1 MPCNFCQGNED
12 DEIEICSDC
21 LKFLTNLKCVECKNI
36 VSFKKKFNVIC
47 DECISKGQKQIGKDN
62 IENNLLNDIPIYDN
76 KKFIDFYDII
86 FNINSIRDI
95 LNGWKIEFGKNGKDY
110 YDKMKVGNF
119 LKIGAI
125 GDGNKGKTF
134 LLQKLAKIELPTGY
148 SIKTE
153 GLSIR
158 CPDIDSENQNIILL
172 DSKGEDYPLLEDSN
186 FEFNKFLNDPK
197 ELKKQLDDLANDKR
211 LTENFLRQII
221 IKESNLLLVVV
232 GNLTYKEQ
240 KLINEIKEE
249 SNNRNQSIYIIHNL
263 QTFVEK
269 SQVENYIEE
278 TLMKS
283 ATFRLFKNKEIR
295 LRREEENED
304 LTENNIYFI
313 ESFSENHKNV
323 YHLIMA
329 KENSP
334 AGNYYNN
341 FVIRFLRRQMNN
353 FPQQTSFPIIKK
365 IKDYFF
371 DMSRYYLE
379 YPLKYDSFE
388 ETEDIIQVKKGTEIK
403 LKTTI
408 YDETSISN
416 FIGKSYNPRYCYFI
430 HNNRFYF
437 QIELPGNFDK
447 KQFKY
452 NIFDKD
458 NYYIID
464 INSSK
469 FIGTKDFFPKEKD
482 GRKFFNNREE
492 GPFHLRFSVLAE
504 DFKFKEKKIKL
515 PKMGKKLKEEKK
527 EDVKEEEKM
536 INLLK
541 ASKEEEKED
550 IMPEEGVLTFYIE
563 LQEESQEEHPLSSSD
578 EDDH

>member
-12 DEIEICSDC
+12 EEVEVCSDC
-21 LKFLTNLKCVECKNI
+21 LKFLTSLKCSECKNR
-36 VSFKKKFNVIC
+36 VSFKKFNVIC
-47 DECISKGQKQIGKDN
+47 DQCISKGQKPIGKN
-62 IENNLLNDIPIYDN
+62 IIENNLLDYIPIYDD

-86 FNINSIRDI
+86 IKINSIRDI
-95 LNGWKIEFGKNGKDY
+95 LKGWKIEFSKKGKDD
-110 YDKMKVGNF
+110 YDKMKVRSF

-134 LLQKLAKIELPTGY
+134 LLQKLADIELPTGY

-172 DSKGEDYPLLEDSN
+172 DSKGSEYPLLEDSN
-186 FEFNKFLNDPK
+186 FQFKNYVGNPK

-221 IKESNLLLVVV
+221 IKESNMILVVV
-232 GNLTYKEQ
+232 GNLTYQEQ

-283 ATFRLFKNKEIR
+283 ATFRLVKNKEIR
-295 LRREEENED
+295 LRRKEENED
-304 LTENNIYFI
+304 LTENDKYFI
-313 ESFSENHKNV
+313 EKSFSGNHKDV
-323 YHLIMA
+323 CHLIMA
-329 KENSP
+329 KENSL

-341 FVIRFLRRQMNN
+341 FVIRFLKNQMNN

-371 DMSRYYLE
+371 DMSRCYLGS
-379 YPLKYDSFE
+379 YLTYDSFE
-388 ETEDIIQVKKGTEIK
+388 ETEDIIQVKKGKEIK
-403 LKTTI
+403 LNKNI
-408 YDETSISN
+408 HDEMGFSN

-430 HNNRFYF
+430 HNNRFYL
-437 QIELPGNFDK
+437 QIEWPGKFDK

-482 GRKFFNNREE
+482 GRNFFNNREE
-492 GPFHLRFSVLAE
+492 GPFHLRFNILAE
-504 DFKFKEKKIKL
+504 DFQFKEKRIKMV
-515 PKMGKKLKEEKK
+515 KMGKKLKEEKK

-541 ASKEEEKED
+541 ASKEQEKED

>member
-1 MPCNFCQGNED
+1 MPCYFCQGNED
-12 DEIEICSDC
+12 DEIEMCSGC
-21 LKFLTNLKCVECKNI
+21 LKFLKSLKCVECKNK

-47 DECISKGQKQIGKDN
+47 DECISKGQMPIGKIN
-62 IENNLLNDIPIYDN
+62 LENNLLNYIPIYDN

-86 FNINSIRDI
+86 IKINSIRDI
-95 LNGWKIEFGKNGKDY
+95 LNGWKIEFSKNGKDY
-110 YDKMKVGNF
+110 YNKLKIENF

-134 LLQKLAKIELPTGY
+134 LLQKLADIELPTGY
-148 SIKTE
+148 NIKTE

-158 CPDIDSENQNIILL
+158 CPDMDSENQNIILL

-186 FEFNKFLNDPK
+186 FEFNKLLKDPK
-197 ELKKQLDDLANDKR
+197 QLKKQLDDLANDKR

-221 IKESNLLLVVV
+221 IKESNMILVVV
-232 GNLTYKEQ
+232 GNLTYQEQ

-283 ATFRLFKNKEIR
+283 ATFRLVKNKEIR
-295 LRREEENED
+295 LEENED

-313 ESFSENHKNV
+313 EEKSFDENDKYV
-323 YHLIMA
+323 CHLIMA
-329 KENSP
+329 KENSL

-341 FVIRFLRRQMNN
+341 FVIRFLGNQMNN

-371 DMSRYYLE
+371 DMSRYYLGS
-379 YPLKYDSFE
+379 YLTYDSFE

-403 LKTTI
+403 LNKNI
-408 YDETSISN
+408 HDEMGISN

-430 HNNRFYF
+430 HNNKLYF
-437 QIELPGNFDK
+437 QIELPGKFDK
-447 KQFKY
+447 KQFKF
-452 NIFDKD
+452 NIFFKD

-482 GRKFFNNREE
+482 GKIFYNNREE
-492 GPFHLRFSVLAE
+492 GPFHLRFCFLTE
-504 DFKFKEKKIKL
+504 DIQIKEKKIKMI
-515 PKMGKKLKEEKK
+515 KMGKELKEEKK
-527 EDVKEEEKM
+527 EDAKAEEKT
-536 INLLK
+536 IKLLK
-541 ASKEEEKED
+541 SSKEKEKED

-563 LQEESQEEHPLSSSD
+563 LQEEPGHSSSD
-578 EDDH
+578 EDDY